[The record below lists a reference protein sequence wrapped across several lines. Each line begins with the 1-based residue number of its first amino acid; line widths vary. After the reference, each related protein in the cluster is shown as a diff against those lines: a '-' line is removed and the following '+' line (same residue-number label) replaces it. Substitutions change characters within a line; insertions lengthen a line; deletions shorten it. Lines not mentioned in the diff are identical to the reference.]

1 MKKYVRSLLALIV
14 CAAVLA
20 WAWVET
26 DAVGGDLQYL
36 IAAPRMEPATQQEQ
50 QGADEQGGDTAD
62 GEPQAVV
69 LPNQATLTM
78 LENLRTLTDGWSGVM
93 QAYTLSGVLEAA
105 SMTADTGDT
114 KQARLTALGEDAFTL
129 EPAYLI
135 FGRLFYPEELQNGS
149 DGILLD
155 EKLALALFKIA
166 QPIGRTV
173 NISGHEYTVIGVLRH
188 TKQVGDAED
197 YGAYVPLAGL
207 WNVEIQ
213 LQALQVTARPLPG
226 AGARSQFGKDMEL
239 WSAGGTLIDLAKE
252 SMGAMMPVRVLLFG
266 VGCAVFFGLL
276 GLWNR
281 LFRRFFADY
290 RERLANQYAMKLLPR
305 LLLGLLTLT
314 AGYGALALGAAALVS
329 YIVEPVYT
337 FTEWVPTVLVEW
349 KDIQTAFWNV
359 WQGAASLVEMRS
371 PQLCRIRY
379 FAVITGWFSA
389 FAAVALALLAARVRA
404 ERRLHRL
411 E

>member
-1 MKKYVRSLLALIV
+1 LALIV

-20 WAWVET
+20 WAWAET
-26 DAVGGDLQYL
+26 DAIGGDLQYL
-36 IAAPRMEPATQQEQ
+36 IAAPRMEPAKQQEQ
-50 QGADEQGGDTAD
+50 QGADEQSGDSAD
-62 GEPQAVV
+62 GEPQAEA
-69 LPNQATLTM
+69 LPNQSALTM
-78 LENLRTLTDGWSGVM
+78 LESLRTTADGWSGVM
-93 QAYTLSGVLEAA
+93 QATTVSGVLEAA

-114 KQARLTALGEDAFTL
+114 KQARLTALSENAFTL
-129 EPAYLI
+129 EPEYLL
-135 FGRLFYPEELQNGS
+135 FGRLFYPEELQNGC

-173 NISGHEYTVIGVLRH
+173 TVSGHDYAVIGVLRH

-197 YGAYVPLAGL
+197 YGAYVTLASL

-226 AGARSQFGKDMEL
+226 AGARSQFSKDMEL

-266 VGCAVFFGLL
+266 LGCAVFFGLL

-281 LFRRFFADY
+281 MFRRFFTDY
-290 RERLANQYAMKLLPR
+290 RERLTNQYAIRLMPR
-305 LLLGLLTLT
+305 LFMGLLTLS
-314 AGYGALALGAAALVS
+314 AGYIALALGAAALVS

-359 WQGAASLVEMRS
+359 WQGAASLVELRS

-389 FAAVALALLAARVRA
+389 FAAVTLALLAARLRA
-404 ERRLHRL
+404 DRRLRRL